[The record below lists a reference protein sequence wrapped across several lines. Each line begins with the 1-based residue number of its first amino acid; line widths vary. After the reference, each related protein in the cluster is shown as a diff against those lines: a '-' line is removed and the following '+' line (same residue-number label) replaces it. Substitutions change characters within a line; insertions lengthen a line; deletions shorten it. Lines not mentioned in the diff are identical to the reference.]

1 MSMNVLHTPGRQRG
15 AALVELALIIPLLLV
30 LTMITT
36 EFGRAMYQY
45 NLITKSVRD
54 AVRYLA
60 MQTPGTHIAEAQNLI
75 IYGSTVDTGTPLVP
89 DLVAANVAAP
99 AWTTQG
105 SAPVINVVTVRV
117 ENYCFRPLFASVF
130 GLGFNTVD
138 CANAPGIPFSA
149 ITATMRAQL

>member
-1 MSMNVLHTPGRQRG
+1 MNVHLHTVGRQRG
-15 AALVELALIIPLLLV
+15 AALVELAFIMPLLLI

-36 EFGRAMYQY
+36 EFGRAMYEY

-54 AVRYLA
+54 AVRYLST
-60 MQTPGTHIAEAQNLI
+60 QTPGTHITEAQNLI
-75 IYGSTVDTGTPLVP
+75 LYGSTVNTGTPLVP
-89 DLVAANVAAP
+89 GLAAANVAAP
-99 AWTTQG
+99 TWATQG
-105 SAPVINVVTVRV
+105 AAPVINTVTVRV
-117 ENYCFRPLFASVF
+117 ENYCFRPLFTSVF